1 VRFLYD
7 HGLLGHEVLL
17 LPGVAY
23 QLRQFHGVMQHL
35 ARSAWIEHILR
46 NPRDRWLLGAS
57 VDLEAFTFASAFVPV
72 VQAKTRAKLP
82 IRPGRGT
89 PDQLMF

>member
-1 VRFLYD
+1 MRFLYD

-57 VDLEAFTFASAFVPV
+57 VDLEAFLFGVG
-72 VQAKTRAKLP
+72 RR
-82 IRPGRGT
+82 RPLRGGNAEGVAART
-89 PDQLMF
+89 MLLLFEGHR